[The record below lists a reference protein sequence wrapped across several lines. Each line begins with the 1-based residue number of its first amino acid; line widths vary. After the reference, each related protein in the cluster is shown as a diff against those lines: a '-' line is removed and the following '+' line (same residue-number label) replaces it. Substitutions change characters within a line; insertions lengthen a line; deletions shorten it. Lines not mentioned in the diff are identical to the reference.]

1 VSSAIGI
8 LPLVSP
14 APTRRKMSF
23 SVRCLAAVA
32 LLAVALVGAGCGE
45 TVIDDVKAEGAIQSN
60 LEKSLHE
67 KIKSVDCPSDQ
78 KVEAGKTFT
87 CTVIFATG
95 KQQATATLKILNKDA
110 DVSLVGL
117 KPKKIERGE

>member
-1 VSSAIGI
+1 
-8 LPLVSP
+8 
-14 APTRRKMSF
+14 MSF
-23 SVRCLAAVA
+23 SVRCAAAVA

-78 KVEAGKTFT
+78 KVETGQTFT
-87 CTVIFATG
+87 CTVIFADG
-95 KQQATATLKILNKDA
+95 KQATATLKIRNKDA
-110 DVSLVGL
+110 DISLVGL
-117 KPKKIERGE
+117 KPKS

>member
-1 VSSAIGI
+1 
-8 LPLVSP
+8 
-14 APTRRKMSF
+14 MSF

-60 LEKSLHE
+60 LEKSLHA

-87 CTVIFATG
+87 CTVIFSDG
-95 KQQATATLKILNKDA
+95 KQATATLKILNKDA

-117 KPKKIERGE
+117 KPSK

>member
-1 VSSAIGI
+1 MTVSLRAA
-8 LPLVSP
+8 L
-14 APTRRKMSF
+14 
-23 SVRCLAAVA
+23 LAA
-32 LLAVALVGAGCGE
+32 LLAVAAFVVVGCGE
-45 TVIDDVKAEGAIQSN
+45 TVIDDQKAEGAIQTS

-87 CTVIFATG
+87 CVVNFSNG
-95 KQQATATLKILNKDA
+95 KQATATLKILNEDA

-117 KPKKIERGE
+117 KPSK

>member
-1 VSSAIGI
+1 MRLSIRCAAALGLLVIG
-8 LPLVSP
+8 
-14 APTRRKMSF
+14 F
-23 SVRCLAAVA
+23 AA
-32 LLAVALVGAGCGE
+32 AGCGE

-60 LEKSLHE
+60 LEKSLDA

-87 CTVIFATG
+87 CTVIFSDG
-95 KQQATATLKILNKDA
+95 KQATATLKILNKDA

-117 KPKKIERGE
+117 KQKK

>member
-1 VSSAIGI
+1 LSV
-8 LPLVSP
+8 
-14 APTRRKMSF
+14 
-23 SVRCLAAVA
+23 SVRWAAALSLLLIAFVA
-32 LLAVALVGAGCGE
+32 AGCGE

-60 LEKSLHE
+60 LEKSLHA

-87 CTVIFATG
+87 CAVIFSDG
-95 KQQATATLKILNKDA
+95 KQATATLKILNKDA

-117 KPKKIERGE
+117 KPSK